1 MIRLAEFADIDKL
14 KRLWKI
20 SFGDNDDYINLF
32 FSKKF
37 KPKFTV
43 VFENDEGDIVSSLF
57 IQKYKITFYKSF
69 LPVAYFCGIATLPE
83 YRKKGIASQ
92 LVSFAENYCKK
103 KKIQIFVLVPAE
115 KSLFDYYEKLGYTQV
130 FDKGEEPINFF
141 DANENLYSAFRKF
154 QKYYRVKNFCIQKT
168 FSDFKTIREE
178 LLISGGNRYNLWGM
192 AKISDVLF
200 CSKLL
205 EENIPNLSFDF
216 SHFLNLSPA
225 IEKEKVNSSIS
236 SEQRKVFCR
245 LFFGYHI
252 DEFNEEKYNIFPRH
266 NPIINFMLE

>member
-154 QKYYRVKNFCIQKT
+154 QKYYRVKN
-168 FSDFKTIREE
+168 
-178 LLISGGNRYNLWGM
+178 LWGM